1 MGNWTTVF
9 IKTPRPIVLM
19 NALIKYLAEPVNPY
33 CEASRDWEES
43 FDFRR
48 GELVVTGNET
58 FAAADLPSIIKN
70 IFSHNFKICDVI
82 TKSAV
87 EILET

>member
-1 MGNWTTVF
+1 
-9 IKTPRPIVLM
+9 M
-19 NALIKYLAEPVNPY
+19 NALVKYLAEQTNPY
-33 CEASRDWEES
+33 CEASRDWEQS
-43 FDFRR
+43 FDVRH